1 MADKTVVQLLS
12 PLEAV
17 ATEMVSVPEEASMV
31 HSLAARI
38 KS

>member
-17 ATEMVSVPEEASMV
+17 ATEMVSVTDEASMV
-31 HSLAARI
+31 HSLSARI
-38 KS
+38 KP

>member
-17 ATEMVSVPEEASMV
+17 ATEMVGVPDEASMV
-31 HSLAARI
+31 HSLTAWI
-38 KS
+38 KP